1 MKIIIEKSDISATM
15 KRAAKVAP
23 QKSTM
28 PIFTHVAL
36 DFDGDT
42 LTITA
47 NDGVRTYSESVQ
59 ATGDPGKCTIE
70 AQKLARAV
78 AGMKSGP
85 IEITEGQIKQ
95 GRSKL
100 KLGSMPFNDFP
111 QPDYEYAKSTTL
123 MSGQL
128 SEAIAIVAHA
138 MPQKDVRPML
148 NGIHLTEG
156 FAVATDGHR
165 LAFWEIDYD
174 GPDIT
179 IPADSVRQMPDMDG
193 VVSVS
198 DNQIIIDGKGARFS
212 TNLQSG
218 KYPDWRRVVQKEFG
232 ATATLNAD
240 DLLAALKTAQLGR
253 EIGRFEFTTDTLSV
267 VNDNAEA
274 ACDLECDKE
283 ITTGFNYQYVI
294 DAVMASGLPNVEI
307 QINGMKSS
315 LINGHFVLMPV
326 RI

>member
-36 DFDGDT
+36 DFDGEL

-47 NDGVRTYSESVQ
+47 NDGVCTYSESVS
-59 ATGDPGKCTIE
+59 ATGDPGKCAIE

-100 KLGSMPFNDFP
+100 KLESMPFNNFP
-111 QPDYEYAKSTTL
+111 QPDYEDATATTL
-123 MSGQL
+123 TSGQL

-165 LAFWEIDYD
+165 MAFWEIDYN

-179 IPADSVRQMPDMDG
+179 IPADSVRQMPDMKG
-193 VVSVS
+193 IVSVS
-198 DNQIIIDGKGARFS
+198 DNQMIIDGNGARFS
-212 TNLQSG
+212 TSLQSG

-232 ATATLNAD
+232 ATATVNAD

-307 QINGMKSS
+307 QINGMESS

>member
-36 DFDGDT
+36 DFDGEL

-47 NDGVRTYSESVQ
+47 NDGVRTYSESVP

-70 AQKLARAV
+70 AQKLARAIT
-78 AGMKSGP
+78 GMKSGP
-85 IEITEGQIKQ
+85 IEITEGQVTQ

-100 KLGSMPFNDFP
+100 KLESMPFNNFP
-111 QPDYEYAKSTTL
+111 QPDYEDATATTL
-123 MSGQL
+123 TSGQL
-128 SEAIAIVAHA
+128 SEAITIVAHA

-165 LAFWEIDYD
+165 MAFWEIDYN

-179 IPADSVRQMPDMDG
+179 IPADSVRQMPDMKG
-193 VVSVS
+193 IVSVS
-198 DNQIIIDGKGARFS
+198 DNQMIIDGNGARFS
-212 TNLQSG
+212 TSLQSG
-218 KYPDWRRVVQKEFG
+218 KYPDWRRVVQKEFN
-232 ATATLNAD
+232 ATATVNAD

-307 QINGMKSS
+307 QINGMESS

>member
-36 DFDGDT
+36 DFDGEL

-47 NDGVRTYSESVQ
+47 NDGVRTYSESVP

-70 AQKLARAV
+70 AQKMARAIT
-78 AGMKSGP
+78 GMKSGP
-85 IEITEGQIKQ
+85 IEITEGQVKQ
-95 GRSKL
+95 GRSKI
-100 KLGSMPFNDFP
+100 KLESMPFENFP
-111 QPDYEYAKSTTL
+111 QPDYEDATVTALQS
-123 MSGQL
+123 SQL
-128 SEAIAIVAHA
+128 VSAIAIVAHA

-148 NGIHLTEG
+148 NGIHLTQG

-165 LAFWEIDYD
+165 MAFWEIDYD

-198 DNQIIIDGKGARFS
+198 DNQLIIDGKGSRFS
-212 TNLQSG
+212 TSLQSG
-218 KYPDWRRVVQKEFG
+218 KYPDWRRVIQKEFV
-232 ATATLNAD
+232 ATATINAD
-240 DLLAALKTAQLGR
+240 DLIAAMKTAQLGR
-253 EIGRFEFTTDTLSV
+253 EFGSFEFTAETLLV
-267 VNDNAEA
+267 VNDSAEA
-274 ACDLECDKE
+274 ACDLQCDGDV
-283 ITTGFNYQYVI
+283 ITGFSYQYMI
-294 DAVMASGLPNVEI
+294 DAVSASGLQNVEI
-307 QINGMKSS
+307 QINKTKSS
-315 LINGHFVLMPV
+315 LVNGHFVLMPV

>member
-36 DFDGDT
+36 DFDGEL

-47 NDGVRTYSESVQ
+47 NDGVRTYSESVP

-128 SEAIAIVAHA
+128 SEAITIVAHA

-198 DNQIIIDGKGARFS
+198 DNQVIIDGNGARFS

-232 ATATLNAD
+232 ATATVNAD

>member
-36 DFDGDT
+36 DFDGEI

-47 NDGVRTYSESVQ
+47 NDGVRTYSESVP

-165 LAFWEIDYD
+165 MAFWEIDYN

-179 IPADSVRQMPDMDG
+179 IPADSVRQMPDMKG
-193 VVSVS
+193 IVSVS
-198 DNQIIIDGKGARFS
+198 DNQMIIYGNWARFS
-212 TNLQSG
+212 TSLQSG

-232 ATATLNAD
+232 ATATVNAD

>member
-1 MKIIIEKSDISATM
+1 
-15 KRAAKVAP
+15 
-23 QKSTM
+23 M

-36 DFDGDT
+36 DFDGEL

-47 NDGVRTYSESVQ
+47 NDGVRTYSESVP
-59 ATGDPGKCTIE
+59 ATGDPGKCTVE

-179 IPADSVRQMPDMDG
+179 IPADSVRQMPDMKG
-193 VVSVS
+193 IVSVS
-198 DNQIIIDGKGARFS
+198 DNQMIIDGNCARFS
-212 TNLQSG
+212 TSLQSG

-232 ATATLNAD
+232 ATATVNAD

-326 RI
+326 KI

>member
-36 DFDGDT
+36 DFDGEI

-47 NDGVRTYSESVQ
+47 NDGVRTYSESVP

-78 AGMKSGP
+78 AGMKAGP

-95 GRSKL
+95 GRSRL
-100 KLGSMPFNDFP
+100 KLDSMPFDNFP
-111 QPDYEYAKSTTL
+111 QPNYEDSTVTTL
-123 MSGQL
+123 HSSQL
-128 SEAIAIVAHA
+128 AHAIAIVSHA

-165 LAFWEIDYD
+165 MAFWDIDYN

-179 IPADSVRQMPDMDG
+179 IPADSVRQIPDIDG
-193 VVSVS
+193 YVSVS
-198 DNQIIIDGKGARFS
+198 ENQMIVDGNQSRFS
-212 TNLQSG
+212 TSLRPG

-232 ATATLNAD
+232 ATATINAD
-240 DLLAALKTAQLGR
+240 DLIAALKTAQLGL
-253 EIGRFEFTTDTLSV
+253 EIGRFEFTLDALSV
-267 VNDNAEA
+267 VNDNAED
-274 ACDLECDKE
+274 ACDAKCDKE
-283 ITTGFNYQYVI
+283 IVTGFNYQYVI
-294 DAVMASGLPNVEI
+294 DAVVASGMPSVEM
-307 QINGMKSS
+307 QINESKSS

>member
-36 DFDGDT
+36 DFDGEI

-47 NDGVRTYSESVQ
+47 NDGVRTYSESVP

-70 AQKLARAV
+70 AQKLARAIT
-78 AGMKSGP
+78 GMKSGP
-85 IEITEGQIKQ
+85 IEITEGQVTQ
-95 GRSKL
+95 GRSKI
-100 KLGSMPFNDFP
+100 KLESMPFDNFP
-111 QPDYEYAKSTTL
+111 QPDYEEAKETTL
-123 MSGQL
+123 HSSHLAG
-128 SEAIAIVAHA
+128 AIAIVAHA

-198 DNQIIIDGKGARFS
+198 DNQMIIDGKGARFS

-218 KYPDWRRVVQKEFG
+218 KYPDWRRVIQKEFV
-232 ATATLNAD
+232 ATATINAD
-240 DLLAALKTAQLGR
+240 DLIAAMKTAQLGR
-253 EIGRFEFTTDTLSV
+253 EFGSFEFTTDTLSV

-274 ACDLECDKE
+274 VCDIECGSE

-294 DAVMASGLPNVEI
+294 DAVSVSGLPSVEI
-307 QINGMKSS
+307 QINEMRSS

>member
-36 DFDGDT
+36 DFDGEI

-47 NDGVRTYSESVQ
+47 NDGVRTYSESVP

-165 LAFWEIDYD
+165 MAFWEIDYN

-179 IPADSVRQMPDMDG
+179 IPADSVRQMPDMKG
-193 VVSVS
+193 IVSVS
-198 DNQIIIDGKGARFS
+198 DNQMIIDGNGARFS
-212 TNLQSG
+212 TSLQSG

-232 ATATLNAD
+232 ATATVNAD
-240 DLLAALKTAQLGR
+240 DLLAALKTAQIGR
-253 EIGRFEFTTDTLSV
+253 DIGRFEFTTDTLSV

-274 ACDLECDKE
+274 ACDIECDKN

-294 DAVMASGLPNVEI
+294 DAVMASGVPAIEI
-307 QINGMKSS
+307 QINEMKSS

>member
-36 DFDGDT
+36 DFDGEL

-47 NDGVRTYSESVQ
+47 NDGVRTYSESVP

-100 KLGSMPFNDFP
+100 KLESMTFDNFP
-111 QPDYEYAKSTTL
+111 QPDYEDAKSTTL
-123 MSGQL
+123 TSGQL

-165 LAFWEIDYD
+165 MAFWEIDYN

-179 IPADSVRQMPDMDG
+179 IPADSVRQMPDMKG
-193 VVSVS
+193 IVSVS
-198 DNQIIIDGKGARFS
+198 DNQMIIDGNGARFS
-212 TNLQSG
+212 TSLQSG

-232 ATATLNAD
+232 ATATVNAD

>member
-36 DFDGDT
+36 DFDGEI

-47 NDGVRTYSESVQ
+47 NDGVRTYSESVP
-59 ATGDPGKCTIE
+59 ATGKPGKCTIE

-100 KLGSMPFNDFP
+100 KLESMPFGNFP
-111 QPDYEYAKSTTL
+111 QPDYEDATSTTL
-123 MSGQL
+123 TSGQL
-128 SEAIAIVAHA
+128 AEAIAIVSHA

-165 LAFWEIDYD
+165 MAFWEIDYK

-179 IPADSVRQMPDMDG
+179 IPADSVRQMPRYGRHRVCIRYQM
-193 VVSVS
+193 
-198 DNQIIIDGKGARFS
+198 IIDEKGARFS
-212 TNLQSG
+212 TSLQSG
-218 KYPDWRRVVQKEFG
+218 KYPDWRRVVQKDFA
-232 ATATLNAD
+232 ATATVNAD
-240 DLLAALKTAQLGR
+240 DLIAALKTAQLGR
-253 EIGRFEFTTDTLSV
+253 DIGRFEFTTDTLSV
-267 VNDNAEA
+267 INDNAEA
-274 ACDLECDKE
+274 ACDVQCDKE

-294 DAVMASGLPNVEI
+294 DAVMASGLPSVEI
-307 QINGMKSS
+307 QINEMKSS